1 MGVKCAW
8 IEGVLAVVILVFA
21 IWPGIVSWSNW
32 VIIVAAAL
40 LLYHSLSCHKCGG
53 LCVGMMKGGKKKKG

>member
-1 MGVKCAW
+1 MKCNCMW
-8 IEGVLAVVILVFA
+8 VEFVLAVVILVFA

-40 LLYHSLSCHKCGG
+40 LLIHALSCSKCGG
-53 LCVGMMKGGKKKKG
+53 VCVGKGKKRS